1 MNGAWGRAMRSARRG
16 SRLLSSDGE
25 GSSAAHRCRGLAGSL
40 AAAVRDP
47 ARGCRRA
54 DPPARRRGCG
64 FRHRRPARADGRCGR
79 RGEGGPDARVHA
91 AYAKDRESIVDAT
104 RHVVDAANAVGAH
117 VLFISTD
124 AVFLGDGLAR
134 DEQSTPDATWDY
146 GRSKAT
152 AERIVLDYSE
162 HSAIVRLPLLVSI
175 DPDDHVVREIRAAAV
190 NGMRTRWFTDE
201 MRRPTFAS
209 DAAAAIW
216 RIAALSAGERRGC
229 WHLAGA
235 ERLSRLEIA
244 RRMVDR
250 LHLPG
255 GVIESAAQPDNC
267 DRPRDIA
274 FTDARARATVGWRP
288 SPIA

>member
-1 MNGAWGRAMRSARRG
+1 MRKGPALLTGAAGLLGQWLLQSAPRHGDVVALTHRRAV
-16 SRLLSSDGE
+16 
-25 GSSAAHRCRGLAGSL
+25 AGVASVTADL
-40 AAAVRDP
+40 REATGVAAAMAKVDP
-47 ARGCRRA
+47 TLV
-54 DPPARRRGCG
+54 
-64 FRHRRPARADGRCGR
+64 
-79 RGEGGPDARVHA
+79 VHA
-91 AYAKDRESIVDAT
+91 AYAKDRELVVDAT

-124 AVFLGDGLAR
+124 AVFLGDGCAR
-134 DEQSTPDATWDY
+134 DEQSAPNATWDY
-146 GRSKAT
+146 GRWKAS
-152 AERIVLDYSE
+152 AESIVLDGAE

-175 DPDDHVVREIRAAAV
+175 DPDDHVVREIRAAAE

-201 MRRPTFAS
+201 MRQPTFAS
-209 DAAAAIW
+209 DVAAAIW
-216 RIAALSAGERRGC
+216 RIIALPAGERRGC

-235 ERLSRLEIA
+235 ERLSRFEIA

-255 GVIESAAQPDNC
+255 ATIESAGQPDDR

-274 FTDARARATVGWRP
+274 FSDARARATVGWRP